1 MRSGKRPPRLS
12 EQVGVLYER
21 ERTIVFVKCLFY
33 DNLSAALHCPDG
45 RVLVAK
51 GWQMTSLSL
60 VGFPRTSA
68 KITSYPTGSIAIS
81 TYSILE
87 MANYI
92 SFPVHCLLGSRLSWT
107 ATGLGGGMPRW
118 LNTKILTWVSITGGD
133 S

>member
-1 MRSGKRPPRLS
+1 M
-12 EQVGVLYER
+12 LYKGER
-21 ERTIVFVKCLFY
+21 RIVFVKCLLY

-87 MANYI
+87 MA
-92 SFPVHCLLGSRLSWT
+92 CLHFICRAMFTWCQIFGDGDRSWIEECLD
-107 ATGLGGGMPRW
+107 G
-118 LNTKILTWVSITGGD
+118 
-133 S
+133 